1 MKVCLIVGGA
11 LSRLGGLEKHFI
23 ELAKGL
29 MEYCEVSVIAHGEYR
44 KYFQD
49 TDIEFIELNLD
60 TSRFN
65 IFLYLKLFG
74 ILKKNKFDVVHAQ
87 ANKAA
92 YIVSKLK
99 KYLPNTRFVATIHN
113 KKKNINYFNTM
124 DLVIGVSNA
133 VLEKIKTRKKVI
145 YNGLDIQKID
155 STKIYDL
162 RKAFDVDNTLPIAIS
177 VGRLVEAK
185 GFDLLIEA
193 LQDININLLIVGDGK
208 EQDNLEVMIKKYGK
222 EKNIQ
227 VLGFRDD
234 ALEIIRSADFVI
246 IPSRREG
253 FSYVFA
259 ETLCL
264 KKPLLSTDVADV
276 KFFIPAEL
284 VIKIPDVDL
293 IREKITFY
301 LQNKDK
307 IDFSKYYNEA
317 RENFSMKNMI
327 LKTYQTYEEIVGDR

>member
-1 MKVCLIVGGA
+1 VKICLIVGGA
-11 LSRLGGLEKHFI
+11 LSKLGGLEKHFI

-29 MEYCEVSVIAHGEYR
+29 VKYCEVSVVAHRDYK

-49 TDIEFIELNLD
+49 VDIEFIELNLD
-60 TSRFN
+60 TSRLN
-65 IFLYLKLFG
+65 IFLYLKLLS
-74 ILKKNKFDVVHAQ
+74 ILKKHQFDIVHAQ

-124 DLVIGVSNA
+124 DFVVGVSNA
-133 VLEKIKTRKKVI
+133 VLEKIQTKKRVI
-145 YNGLDIQKID
+145 YNGLDMQKID
-155 STKIYDL
+155 SIIAYDL
-162 RKAFDVDNTLPIAIS
+162 RKAFDVDNTLPVAVS

-185 GFDLLIEA
+185 GFNLLIEA
-193 LQDININLLIVGDGK
+193 LKDIDINLLIVGDGK
-208 EQDNLEVMIKKYGK
+208 EQDNLEAIIKKYGK
-222 EKNIQ
+222 EKNIKI
-227 VLGFRDD
+227 LGFRDD

-246 IPSRREG
+246 IASRREG

-276 KFFIPAEL
+276 KFFIPTEL
-284 VIKIPDVDL
+284 VIESSNVDL

-307 IDFSKYYNEA
+307 IDFSKYYDEA
-317 RENFSMKNMI
+317 RENFSFENMI
-327 LKTYQTYEEIVGDR
+327 LKTYQTYEEITGDR

>member
-1 MKVCLIVGGA
+1 MKTCLIIGGA

-29 MEYCEVSVIAHGEYR
+29 VEYCEVSVIAHGDYR

-65 IFLYLKLFG
+65 IFLYLKLLNL
-74 ILKKNKFDVVHAQ
+74 LKQHKFDVVHAQ

-124 DLVIGVSNA
+124 DFVVGVSNA
-133 VLEKIKTRKKVI
+133 VLEKIKARKKVI

-155 STKIYDL
+155 LTQGYDL
-162 RKAFDVDNTLPIAIS
+162 RKVFDIDNTFPIAVS

-222 EKNIQ
+222 EKNIKI
-227 VLGFRDD
+227 LGFRDD
-234 ALEIIRSADFVI
+234 ALEIIKSADFAI
-246 IPSRREG
+246 IASRREG

-284 VIKIPDVDL
+284 VIESPDVDL

-307 IDFSKYYNEA
+307 IDFSKYYDTA

>member
-29 MEYCEVSVIAHGEYR
+29 VEYCEVSVIAHGEYR

-65 IFLYLKLFG
+65 IFLYLKLLG

-99 KYLPNTRFVATIHN
+99 KYLLNTRFVATIHN

-145 YNGLDIQKID
+145 YNGLDMQKID
-155 STKIYDL
+155 STKRYDL
-162 RKAFDVDNTLPIAIS
+162 RKAFDVDNTLPIAVSI
-177 VGRLVEAK
+177 GRLVEAK
-185 GFDLLIEA
+185 GFDFLIEA

-227 VLGFRDD
+227 MLGFRDD
-234 ALEIIRSADFVI
+234 ALEIIKSADFVI

-284 VIKIPDVDL
+284 VIKSPDVGL
-293 IREKITFY
+293 IREKITFF

>member
-1 MKVCLIVGGA
+1 LKTCLIIGSA

-29 MEYCEVSVIAHGEYR
+29 VEYCEVSVIAHGDYR

-49 TDIEFIELNLD
+49 TDVEFIELNLD

-65 IFLYLKLFG
+65 IFLYLKLLNL
-74 ILKKNKFDVVHAQ
+74 LKQHKFDVVHAQ

-124 DLVIGVSNA
+124 DFVVGVSNA
-133 VLEKIKTRKKVI
+133 VLEKIKAKKRVI
-145 YNGLDIQKID
+145 YNGLDMQKID
-155 STKIYDL
+155 SAKIYDL
-162 RKAFDVDNTLPIAIS
+162 RKAFDIDNDFPVAVSI
-177 VGRLVEAK
+177 GRLVQAK

-193 LQDININLLIVGDGK
+193 LKDTNINLLIVGDGK
-208 EQDNLEVMIKKYGK
+208 EQDNLEIIIKKYNK
-222 EKNIQ
+222 EKNIKI
-227 VLGFRDD
+227 VGFRED
-234 ALEIIRSADFVI
+234 ALDIIKSSDFVI
-246 IPSRREG
+246 IASRREG

-264 KKPLLSTDVADV
+264 KKPLISTDVADV
-276 KFFIPAEL
+276 KFFIPKEL
-284 VIKIPDVDL
+284 LIQKTDVNLIKERV
-293 IREKITFY
+293 KFY
-301 LQNKDK
+301 IKNRDK
-307 IDFSKYYNEA
+307 IDFSKYYSLA
-317 RENFSMKNMI
+317 RESFSIENMI
-327 LKTYQTYEEIVGDR
+327 LKTYQAYKEIKNDQ